1 VIGWPV
7 ARATCFPRLS
17 LRRWSAL
24 PLQSGKEMLS
34 VLEATAKL
42 SVSRDTIHRLIK
54 AGDIKAYKK
63 PFAPHSA
70 YLIDRASVE
79 AYDRERRALV
89 S

>member
-1 VIGWPV
+1 
-7 ARATCFPRLS
+7 
-17 LRRWSAL
+17 
-24 PLQSGKEMLS
+24 LQSGKEMLS
-34 VLEATAKL
+34 VLEAPAKL
-42 SVSRDTIHRLIK
+42 NVSRDTIHRLIK
-54 AGDIKAYKK
+54 AGEIKAHKK